1 MNTVV
6 KKFALVALCTTAL
19 TAVSQ
24 TSQAAT
30 VLFDISGGAVPAFL
44 YNNVVSSDNVVNDTT
59 WTAAQKTAWGTGS
72 TVYDPSSTADWKAS
86 TAAINSVL
94 SVSGLAANQQYI
106 VAFTYAGS
114 EAGDANKFSV
124 ASLPNVVTNG
134 AITTSTAG
142 PGPLHNL
149 NSNNAGNPQVGPTV
163 SMGSVTY
170 QNTGAGGNIPGFTLA
185 DTFKTAAFPLN
196 TTTNGGSNSVPN
208 NGASSLIFSYAN
220 LDGAGNYTLTTTA
233 TDYVV
238 FGFNDNGAGDDNH
251 DDFVGILSLTPG
263 KLQPGNTPIPG
274 ALPLFGSVLGGG
286 FLFRKLRKRRQ
297 AKAQLAA
304 V

>member
-24 TSQAAT
+24 TSQAAS
-30 VLFDISGGAVPAFL
+30 VLFDISGGTVPVFTYSNAVG
-44 YNNVVSSDNVVNDTT
+44 SDNVVNDSSGALT
-59 WTAAQKTAWGTGS
+59 WNPLWTTGS
-72 TVYDPSSTADWKAS
+72 TVYDPSSTAAWKGS
-86 TAAINSVL
+86 TTAINSVL
-94 SVSGLAANQQYI
+94 SVSGLLANQQYN

-114 EAGDANKFSV
+114 EAGNNNQFSV
-124 ASLPNVVTNG
+124 ASAGNVLTNG
-134 AITTSTAG
+134 AIATSTSG
-142 PGPLHNL
+142 INL
-149 NSNNAGNPQVGPTV
+149 NSNYNGNPQVGSTV

-170 QNTGAGGNIPGFTLA
+170 VNTGAGGNTPGFTIT
-185 DTFKTAAFPLN
+185 DTTNAALFPAN
-196 TTTNGGSNSVPN
+196 TTTNGGTNSVPN

-220 LDGAGNYTLTTTA
+220 FDGANYTLTTTA

-297 AKAQLAA
+297 AKAQIAA